1 MDTKTGNKTQ
11 KALLILVTIVLIAGI
26 AASCTLGALAVK
38 RISGQEARIAELS
51 NTLNAINGGEEEAVT
66 QEDDVAVGGEYYIRS
81 TLPISDAYKSGST
94 TALGEKQAETLSMA
108 SDVLGEIIKDNM
120 TAYEKEKA
128 VYDWMCAN
136 LSHEGGV
143 TVVVPTASEYSAE
156 PYGVLKYGQA
166 VCVGFATTFRM
177 FMQMLD
183 IDCMVVHNS
192 YHSWNLVR
200 LDDGEWYHVD
210 IYSDVGS
217 GRCANFNMTDEMAST
232 GHEWDRD
239 FFPAANGLEYCYAY
253 TNAVALDDIYS
264 LPALVRETVEQKPAP
279 NLYFL
284 IEGLNKQGQQVLGE
298 LISRTADAV
307 ADYAAANGR
316 DMWMD
321 HSISLLEGQLLVA
334 LNIVEYDTEDVEPE
348 PGLGEEEYRLIDE
361 AINGAFGDTPGDI
374 EAEGWLES
382 PAEAEVA
389 V

>member
-1 MDTKTGNKTQ
+1 MKKFFTLIELLVVIAIIAILASMLLP
-11 KALLILVTIVLIAGI
+11 ALNQARERARTT
-26 AASCTLGALAVK
+26 SCISNLKQLAMAVQFY
-38 RISGQEARIAELS
+38 RDD
-51 NTLNAINGGEEEAVT
+51 NA
-66 QEDDVAVGGEYYIRS
+66 
-81 TLPISDAYKSGST
+81 
-94 TALGEKQAETLSMA
+94 
-108 SDVLGEIIKDNM
+108 
-120 TAYEKEKA
+120 
-128 VYDWMCAN
+128 
-136 LSHEGGV
+136 
-143 TVVVPTASEYSAE
+143 
-156 PYGVLKYGQA
+156 
-166 VCVGFATTFRM
+166 
-177 FMQMLD
+177 
-183 IDCMVVHNS
+183 
-192 YHSWNLVR
+192 
-200 LDDGEWYHVD
+200 
-210 IYSDVGS
+210 
-217 GRCANFNMTDEMAST
+217 
-232 GHEWDRD
+232 D

-264 LPALVRETVEQKPAP
+264 LPALVRKTVEQKPAP

-321 HSISLLEGQLLVA
+321 HSISLLEGRLLVA

-374 EAEGWLES
+374 EAEGWFDS